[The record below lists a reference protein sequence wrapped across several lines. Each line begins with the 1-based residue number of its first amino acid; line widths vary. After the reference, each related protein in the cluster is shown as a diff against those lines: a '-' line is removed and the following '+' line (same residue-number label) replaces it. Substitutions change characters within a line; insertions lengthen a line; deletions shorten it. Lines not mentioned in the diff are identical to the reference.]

1 MTIRESAYT
10 LELTSEELNLICTSL
25 NASYLSI
32 CEEYKRMKEENE
44 NESVLIAQRKKGTA
58 IRDLGKGIADY
69 IGRKFIEEKEQ
80 I

>member
-1 MTIRESAYT
+1 MTIKESSYT

-32 CEEYKRMKEENE
+32 CEEYKRMKKENE
-44 NESVLIAQRKKGTA
+44 RESVLIAQRKKGVA
-58 IRDLGKGIADY
+58 IRDIGANIAY
-69 IGRKFIEEKEQ
+69 HIGREFIEEKGA